1 MKIGNLAD
9 LTGLSVH
16 TIRYYEKIGLLPDAS
31 RDAGGRRQYGM
42 EIANWLTFLKHLK
55 ATGMGIANMVRYAQL
70 RAEGPQTAAARRHML
85 EDQRIAM
92 QQQID
97 ALQATLPV
105 LDQKIEIY
113 KDMEKA
119 HVMEADHARNA
130 NTIPRIHQPDER
142 S

>member
-1 MKIGNLAD
+1 MKIGNLSQ

-55 ATGMGIANMVRYAQL
+55 ATGMGISNMVRYAQL
-70 RAEGPQTAAARRHML
+70 RAEGPQTASDRKQML
-85 EDQRIAM
+85 EEQHKTVL
-92 QQQID
+92 QQIKD
-97 ALQATLPV
+97 LQATLPV
-105 LDQKIEIY
+105 LEQKIEFY

-119 HVMEADHARNA
+119 HVMEADNERDTS
-130 NTIPRIHQPDER
+130 TIPRIR
-142 S
+142 TAK